1 MDAKVPPT
9 LEAVPP
15 KPEPKTQPVI
25 KAPTR
30 VIVSPMTQKAETIFA
45 AELCGFLRD
54 QVSFV
59 DNINRDIHTVGA
71 IPETVH
77 IQLLDGTKNGSP
89 TQAAVVRFRHA
100 SHTDREMIFIA
111 IRGSGVALREKW
123 LMEND
128 CEPTTM
134 VQTRG
139 VPKIYIP
146 GKGFDDI
153 RVHKGV
159 LRGYR
164 SIGAELRKI
173 VQTCP
178 AKSNLVIAGY
188 GFGGAIANV
197 AALDLVNRNR
207 SDPYHADVA
216 VRLVT
221 FNTPQYFAN
230 KVFHNALRS
239 LVERYTAYARA
250 WDPVSRMGPM
260 NKIYSL
266 PIRPTTWVHDDINPR
281 STHPTRETYTVAP
294 PARVALGFWPLCCG
308 CGPRDNPEDHSIGK
322 ILGHLRIDH

>member
-1 MDAKVPPT
+1 MDAKVPST
-9 LEAVPP
+9 IEAVPP
-15 KPEPKTQPVI
+15 KPEPKSQPVI
-25 KAPTR
+25 KAASR
-30 VIVSPMTQKAETIFA
+30 IIVSPMTQKDETIFA

-59 DNINRDIHTVGA
+59 DNITRDIHTVGA

-77 IQLLDGTKNGSP
+77 IQLLDGTRNGSP
-89 TQAAVVRFRHA
+89 TQGAVVRFRHI
-100 SHTDREMIFIA
+100 SHTAREMIFIA

-128 CEPTTM
+128 CDSTNM
-134 VQTRG
+134 VQIRG
-139 VPKIYIP
+139 VP
-146 GKGFDDI
+146 GKGVSE
-153 RVHKGV
+153 RQVHKGG

-164 SIGAELRKI
+164 SMSSELRKI

-178 AKSNLVIAGY
+178 AKTNLVIAGY

-207 SDPYHADVA
+207 SDTYHADIA

-221 FNTPQYFAN
+221 FNAPQYFAN
-230 KVFHNALRS
+230 KVFHNSLRT
-239 LVERYTAYARA
+239 LVHRYNAYARA
-250 WDPVSRMGPM
+250 WDPVSRMEST

-266 PIRPTTWVHDDINPR
+266 PVRMTTWIHDDINPR
-281 STHPTRETYTVAP
+281 STHPTRETYTIAP
-294 PARVALGFWPLCCG
+294 PARVAFGFWPLCCG

-322 ILGHLRIDH
+322 ILGHLRLYA